1 MPKSAE
7 PKSAKSKKTEEEDMD
22 VEEQPAPKSKK
33 AKTPKPAQPEPEPQ
47 EEEVYVPAP
56 KKAKK
61 AKKIKKAEPEPE
73 EEEPEPEEEEPEPEE
88 EEPEPEEEEDED
100 EEEED
105 GETSR
110 KRRISAMKRKKK
122 AKLVG
127 YRSLARSAGY
137 IDRLSGDT
145 VTTSGVDSISSL
157 LSVADAK
164 RLMRFVPA
172 TPGATSFGLDEFSK
186 RHDLFKQGVPAST
199 ARETQARCDSALRSV
214 MNQVVLRAAETGKKN
229 VTASMMASILRPY
242 AENMLFTSVVPPTGL
257 IRYAQ
262 DEGILS
268 TVEADK
274 KMREDE
280 KKENSQA
287 KKIASE
293 WTTSE
298 EKRLEAARAKRA
310 GATAAA

>member
-1 MPKSAE
+1 MPKSTE
-7 PKSAKSKKTEEEDMD
+7 PKSGKSKKTEEEDMD
-22 VEEQPAPKSKK
+22 VEEQPAPTPKPAPKSKK
-33 AKTPKPAQPEPEPQ
+33 AKSPKPTEPQPEPQ
-47 EEEVYVPAP
+47 EEEVAEPSPEPAP

-61 AKKIKKAEPEPE
+61 AKKAEPVPEPVPEPEPEPE
-73 EEEPEPEEEEPEPEE
+73 EEEEE
-88 EEPEPEEEEDED
+88 EEEEDE
-100 EEEED
+100 
-105 GETSR
+105 ETSR
-110 KRRISAMKRKKK
+110 KRKISSMKRKKK